1 MHAVRYDLLVD
12 QICLTGHELW
22 IVEIEHRCTNKEY
35 EKAWLEVVSQALEQ
49 GITGMAFGDL
59 FLEDI
64 RAYREKQLEGTGM
77 QPLFPLWLKDTTQ
90 LAMEMQTGGLK
101 AHVTCIDPRKLDPS
115 FVGREWD
122 AEFLNDIPY
131 GTDPC
136 GENGEFHTFVHAGPM
151 LKHPLATKPGE
162 VVEKDGF
169 VFADY
174 TSDWEKNE
182 ARWQNSK

>member
-1 MHAVRYDLLVD
+1 
-12 QICLTGHELW
+12 
-22 IVEIEHRCTNKEY
+22 
-35 EKAWLEVVSQALEQ
+35 
-49 GITGMAFGDL
+49 
-59 FLEDI
+59 
-64 RAYREKQLEGTGM
+64 
-77 QPLFPLWLKDTTQ
+77 
-90 LAMEMQTGGLK
+90 MEMQTGGLK

-115 FVGREWD
+115 FAGREWD

-182 ARWQNSK
+182 ERWQNSE